1 MTALHVPDDGCCC
14 AEDLAAVA
22 QAVIDVLVGFQ
33 ALVCA
38 DMFDPTLPEAMA
50 HQSKACT
57 ILQNVLTDYA
67 ENHGAPDVYH
77 DSLAFAHVNERMR
90 H

>member
-14 AEDLAAVA
+14 SEDLAAVA
-22 QAVIDVLVGFQ
+22 QAVVDVLVGFQ
-33 ALVCA
+33 AMVCG
-38 DMFDPTLPEAMA
+38 DMFDPNVPQAMA
-50 HQSKACT
+50 FQAKATT

-67 ENHGAPDVYH
+67 ENHGSPDAYH

-90 H
+90 